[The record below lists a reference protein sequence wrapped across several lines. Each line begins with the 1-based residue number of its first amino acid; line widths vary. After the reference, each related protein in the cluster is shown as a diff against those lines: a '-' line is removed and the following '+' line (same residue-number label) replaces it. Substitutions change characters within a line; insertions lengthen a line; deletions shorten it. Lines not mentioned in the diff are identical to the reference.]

1 MPFLS
6 MICSNF
12 AAAPPGCLPDAGDSH
27 FCTVEVVTL
36 RKPAKT
42 DWLIFAFFTRM
53 RATCSGV

>member
-1 MPFLS
+1 
-6 MICSNF
+6 
-12 AAAPPGCLPDAGDSH
+12 
-27 FCTVEVVTL
+27 VVTL